1 MNEKKRLAY
10 HIDTQSN
17 NNPSSHAPKSIYHRL
32 MHRLD
37 DSDDK
42 LSSLLLTQRRPLF
55 AASLAAT
62 LTLETRNEAHRVTA
76 SKLLTDSHP
85 LAYFNN
91 ANNYSVQL
99 NPADESSLPVV
110 HCSHH
115 ITFELSAKEIYP
127 TMQCLYRMIL
137 YYKFSSLKTEHCCLF
152 TDIL

>member
-1 MNEKKRLAY
+1 MNKKKKTSLPY
-10 HIDTQSN
+10 WYSVEH
-17 NNPSSHAPKSIYHRL
+17 NPSSHAPKSIYHRL

-55 AASLAAT
+55 AASLAANA
-62 LTLETRNEAHRVTA
+62 RNAKRSSQLQNCSQIH
-76 SKLLTDSHP
+76 KP
-85 LAYFNN
+85 LAYLNN

-127 TMQCLYRMIL
+127 TMQWPLQNDTVLQI
-137 YYKFSSLKTEHCCLF
+137 SGLKTEHCCLF

>member
-55 AASLAAT
+55 AASLAANA
-62 LTLETRNEAHRVTA
+62 RNTKRSSQLQNYSQIH
-76 SKLLTDSHP
+76 KP
-85 LAYFNN
+85 LAYLNN

-137 YYKFSSLKTEHCCLF
+137 YYKFSGLKTEHCCLF